1 MDDGAAVED
10 DPEVPSDPFHSGVE
24 SYDIVGAESYARAA
38 AAAANGAAAYC
49 SFRIDRCLACRAE
62 QDIAQQDEPIPV
74 ADSEGCCFPCGDDPV
89 PSWLPS

>member
-24 SYDIVGAESYARAA
+24 SYGIAGDESYARAA
-38 AAAANGAAAYC
+38 AAAYC